1 VNSGVLKLRGL
12 MLGALLLAAGPILG
26 QTPVILP
33 PDGEVLR
40 VQEYAVVRGDE
51 GVESMADAQAADG
64 YEPWSPDRP
73 GKTWLRVPIQAPE
86 FESGPWRIEIK
97 RRFFRSLELYVPQAD
112 GSYLRYSNGLD
123 EYQPVV
129 ISAQSMVYPL
139 DLQPGQQ
146 AELLLHVD
154 TMQGTLG
161 ALDLSILHER
171 QYLANRAESM
181 WAFGLYFG
189 AVLALVFYNLVL
201 YLNLRTPGHRMYVL
215 AMTAVLLFMGMD
227 SGLLQDLLPDAM
239 REKDLSIMVVLSC
252 LMMAATLRFF
262 QVFTAAADHIPRTSR
277 GLGMLAIGFLLIA
290 VICVVAPL
298 SATGVIA
305 PASQL
310 LSSLTVFALI
320 GSSIL
325 AGLRGSNAA
334 WVFLAAWGAFLVGG
348 FVRSLMSVDAIPRT
362 PLTEYSLYAG
372 SMLEAMILALG
383 LSYRVGQLREQRIR
397 AENEQHRA
405 MTLAN
410 QDALTGAYNRRF
422 FENYL
427 KAMIEETRG
436 QDVEGALL
444 LIDIDFF
451 KQINDTHG
459 HEAGDMMLRSLTR
472 RCLRELR
479 DGDVLCRLGGDEFA
493 VVLRSLSG
501 SAAVEVA
508 RRIHR
513 SVSDRPVHYDGMQID
528 LSISVGVLQNLE
540 PRMTRSEALR
550 QADQALYRAKE
561 QGRNRVSAETS
572 G

>member
-1 VNSGVLKLRGL
+1 
-12 MLGALLLAAGPILG
+12 
-26 QTPVILP
+26 
-33 PDGEVLR
+33 
-40 VQEYAVVRGDE
+40 
-51 GVESMADAQAADG
+51 
-64 YEPWSPDRP
+64 
-73 GKTWLRVPIQAPE
+73 
-86 FESGPWRIEIK
+86 
-97 RRFFRSLELYVPQAD
+97 
-112 GSYLRYSNGLD
+112 
-123 EYQPVV
+123 
-129 ISAQSMVYPL
+129 
-139 DLQPGQQ
+139 
-146 AELLLHVD
+146 
-154 TMQGTLG
+154 
-161 ALDLSILHER
+161 
-171 QYLANRAESM
+171 
-181 WAFGLYFG
+181 
-189 AVLALVFYNLVL
+189 
-201 YLNLRTPGHRMYVL
+201 
-215 AMTAVLLFMGMD
+215 
-227 SGLLQDLLPDAM
+227 
-239 REKDLSIMVVLSC
+239 
-252 LMMAATLRFF
+252 
-262 QVFTAAADHIPRTSR
+262 
-277 GLGMLAIGFLLIA
+277 
-290 VICVVAPL
+290 
-298 SATGVIA
+298 
-305 PASQL
+305 
-310 LSSLTVFALI
+310 
-320 GSSIL
+320 
-325 AGLRGSNAA
+325 
-334 WVFLAAWGAFLVGG
+334 
-348 FVRSLMSVDAIPRT
+348 
-362 PLTEYSLYAG
+362 
-372 SMLEAMILALG
+372 MLEAMILALG